1 MNSSPVSSSPTPVPT
16 PGTKA
21 ETLAL
26 LHAHDFPVPPLLFF
40 TRARWTAEPEAVLA
54 EIRERFPATSLA
66 VRSSACGE
74 DSGTAS
80 LAGAFDS
87 VLHVPSQD
95 IAVLRNAV
103 GKVVARY
110 EHDGDQVLVQPMI
123 SHVAM
128 SGVVMTR
135 TLDDGSPYYVINYD
149 DVSGR
154 TDTITSGS
162 GVSKTVYVYRG
173 AKAEYFD
180 SPRLRAVLEL
190 VRRLEDFFAGLPL
203 DVEFVVDEQ
212 AVVHLLQARPI
223 AAARHWRSQVAEA
236 VSRHICHV
244 ETYARDIMARRPG
257 LAGSRSML
265 GVMPDWN
272 PAEIIGITPRP
283 LAMSL
288 YRDIITRQVWR
299 LARRQMGYRP
309 LPPVELMLSLAGRPY
324 IDVRASFN
332 SFLPDGIPESTAER
346 LVDAW
351 TDRLDAHPELHD
363 KIEFAI
369 VPTVLDF
376 DFDSTFRERYP
387 DTLSTTERLTYKAAL
402 RRLTSRALRPA
413 GQTPADGSLEKAL
426 RDARE
431 LEARQQGPLQAA
443 MPSGSPFSLVASLI
457 SLLEECK
464 EWGTL
469 PFSVAARHAFMAE
482 SLLRSAVRREALSE
496 ERLAAFKRTIRTVS
510 GELSHDFAEAVR
522 QPERRPAFMAR
533 YGHLRPGTYDILT
546 PCYARRDL
554 FAGATLSPE
563 PTPPTDFVLTAA
575 EHEALSLLLDEAGL
589 DCTPCR
595 LLEYARQAIAGRELI
610 KFIFTR
616 HVSAVLETIA
626 AWGERLDLDRE
637 DCAMLPLDVIT
648 GSLHAPLPD
657 EARPYYLSVIA
668 EQRRQ
673 HELARSLRLAP
684 LIRSERDVYVAA
696 QQRSEPNFITRCRVE
711 APVTV
716 LDGGEARAEAL
727 EGHIVCIESADP
739 GYDWLFTRHIAGLV
753 TCYGGANSHMAIR
766 CAEYGLPAA
775 IGCGGILYERAGKAG
790 LLLLDCAGKRITPL
804 HAEV

>member
-1 MNSSPVSSSPTPVPT
+1 MMMRNDLPPT

-21 ETLAL
+21 ETLEL
-26 LHAHDFPVPPLLFF
+26 LAGNGFPVPPLRYF
-40 TRARWTAEPEAVLA
+40 TRDRWEAEPQAVLDA
-54 EIRERFPATSLA
+54 IAAAFPHTALA
-66 VRSSACGE
+66 VRSSACNE
-74 DSGTAS
+74 DSRTES

-95 IAVLRNAV
+95 AEALKAAIAR
-103 GKVVARY
+103 VVSRY
-110 EHDGDQVLVQPMI
+110 ACGEDQVLVQPMI
-123 SHVAM
+123 PHVAL

-162 GVSKTVYVYRG
+162 GISKTVCIYRG
-173 AKAEYFD
+173 ARKEYFD
-180 SPRLRAVLEL
+180 SPRLLAVLEL
-190 VRRLEDFFAGLPL
+190 VRRVEAFFVDLPL
-203 DVEFVVDEQ
+203 DVEFVVD
-212 AVVHLLQARPI
+212 AGGRAHLLQARPI
-223 AAARHWRSQVAEA
+223 AAARNWREHVVET
-236 VSRHICHV
+236 VSRRIRHV
-244 ETYARDIMARRPG
+244 EAYARDIMAERPG
-257 LAGSRSML
+257 LAGRRTIL

-299 LARRQMGYRP
+299 LARQRMGYRV

-324 IDVRASFN
+324 IDTRASFN
-332 SFLPDGIPESTAER
+332 SFLPAGLADQTAER

-351 TDRLDAHPELHD
+351 IERLDAHPELHD
-363 KIEFAI
+363 KVEFGI

-376 DFDSTFRERYP
+376 DFDAVFHERYA
-387 DTLSTTERLTYKAAL
+387 DVLSQAERLAYKAAL
-402 RRLTSRALRPA
+402 RRVTNQALRSAVVNPA
-413 GQTPADGSLEKAL
+413 EGSLEKAL
-426 RDARE
+426 EDARLLE
-431 LEARQQGPLQAA
+431 LRQRHL
-443 MPSGSPFSLVASLI
+443 MPPTIPTGTPFSLAASLT

-469 PFSVAARHAFMAE
+469 PFSIAARHAFMAE
-482 SLLRSAVRREALSE
+482 SLLRSAVRRGALRE

-510 GELSHDFAEAVR
+510 GELSRDFAAAVR
-522 QPERRPAFMAR
+522 KPDLQAAFMAR

-554 FAGATLSPE
+554 FADAAVSPE
-563 PTPPTDFVLTAA
+563 PVQAATFTLTGD
-575 EHEALSLLLDEAGL
+575 ESNALALLLDEAGL
-589 DCTPCR
+589 DCTPLR
-595 LLEYARQAIAGRELI
+595 LLDYARRAIAGREGI

-616 HVSAVLETIA
+616 HVCAILETIA
-626 AWGERLDLDRE
+626 AWGECLGLDRE
-637 DCAMLPLDVIT
+637 ACAMLPLDVIT

-657 EARPYYLSVIA
+657 ETRAYYVSVIE

-673 HELARSLRLAP
+673 YDLARSLRLAP
-684 LIRSERDVYVAA
+684 LIRSVRDIYVAA
-696 QQRSEPNFITRCRVE
+696 QQRSDPNFITDHYLE
-711 APVTV
+711 APVSV
-716 LDGGEARAEAL
+716 LNDHGDSADELQGR
-727 EGHIVCIESADP
+727 IVCIESADP
-739 GYDWLFTRHIAGLV
+739 GYDWLFTRNIAGLV

-775 IGCGGILYERAGKAG
+775 IGCGGILYERARQASR
-790 LLLLDCAGKRITPL
+790 LILDCAGKRLTPL